1 MKLVEHGQKVKVHY
15 RGTFSDGEEFDS
27 SYSRDIPLEFEVGA
41 GQMIKGF
48 DEAVVGMETGE
59 TKKINLKP
67 KEAYGDFNDKAF
79 TEVPTKS
86 FPTDFNP
93 KVDEMVQGSTI
104 DGKPVVAKVKEL
116 KESTIVLDL
125 NHPLAGK
132 ELNFEIELVEI
143 EE

>member
-1 MKLVEHGQKVKVHY
+1 MKKVEKGNKIKVHY
-15 RGTFSDGEEFDS
+15 TGTLNDGNKFDS
-27 SYSRDIPLEFEVGA
+27 SHDRGDTLNFEVGA

-48 DEAVVGMETGE
+48 DAAVLGMETGE

-67 KEAYGDFNDKAF
+67 TDAYGDINPKAL
-79 TEVPTKS
+79 TEVPTQS

-104 DGKPVVAKVKEL
+104 DGKPVIAKVKEL

-125 NHPLAGK
+125 NHPLAGQ

>member
-1 MKLVEHGQKVKVHY
+1 M
-15 RGTFSDGEEFDS
+15 
-27 SYSRDIPLEFEVGA
+27 
-41 GQMIKGF
+41 
-48 DEAVVGMETGE
+48 
-59 TKKINLKP
+59 
-67 KEAYGDFNDKAF
+67 
-79 TEVPTKS
+79 TEVPTAS

-125 NHPLAGK
+125 NHPLAGQ

-143 EE
+143 EK